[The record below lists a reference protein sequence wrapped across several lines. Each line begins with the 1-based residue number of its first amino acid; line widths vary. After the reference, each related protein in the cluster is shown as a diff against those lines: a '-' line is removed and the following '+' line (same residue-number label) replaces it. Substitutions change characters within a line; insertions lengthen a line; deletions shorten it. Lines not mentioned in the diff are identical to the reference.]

1 MSSSRLGDAHRS
13 LVDGIAALRAASD
26 SSADPD
32 TRKAALAV
40 CESLTRQLEQLS
52 LELIAGLDVDG
63 TFAER
68 GYTRPGFAVADLLGC
83 DNAVAV
89 RRVKVAEQV
98 VERRTLDGQVCPPRL
113 AATAAALAA
122 GEVSLRHVEVITD
135 ALATPAAGRLTP
147 HVWAGVEEQLAK
159 SATLYRPREL
169 AGFALELIDTLDQDG
184 AEPDDQELPQ
194 LNELHFSR
202 NAAGAGGRIKGV
214 LDAPTFDALAT
225 ALSALTRPTTGDL
238 RSVGER
244 QADALGE
251 ICRHTLDHGLTPA
264 VGGER
269 PHLNI
274 TVSLSELEGRGRGA
288 TLDTGPLSPSE
299 LRRLACDAR
308 VMPVVLGGNGQPLDV
323 GRAMRTVPAHLRRA
337 VVVRDHGCAFPGC
350 GREPGWCDA
359 HHIVPW
365 EHGGPTEIGNLVMLC
380 RFHHRLL
387 HQPGWIVRIHDGHPE
402 FVPPKWIDI
411 HQVPRRRPPPN
422 PQTGHSRTLV
432 AVG

>member
-1 MSSSRLGDAHRS
+1 M
-13 LVDGIAALRAASD
+13 
-26 SSADPD
+26 
-32 TRKAALAV
+32 AALAV

-52 LELIAGLDVDG
+52 VELIASLDADG
-63 TFAER
+63 SFVER

-83 DNAVAV
+83 DTAVAV

-98 VERRTLDGQVCPPRL
+98 VGRRALDGQLCPPRL
-113 AATAAALAA
+113 AATAAVFAA
-122 GEVSLRHVEVITD
+122 GEVGLRHVEVIAD
-135 ALATPAAGRLTP
+135 ALGSRAAERLAP
-147 HVWAGVEEQLAK
+147 QVWAGVEEQLANN
-159 SATLYRPREL
+159 ARLYRPREL
-169 AGFALELIDTLDQDG
+169 AGFARELIDTVDQDG
-184 AEPDDQELPQ
+184 AEPDDRELPQ
-194 LNELHFSR
+194 LNELHLTR
-202 NAAGAGGRIKGV
+202 NPAGAGGRIKGV
-214 LDAPTFDALAT
+214 LDASTFDALAT
-225 ALSALTRPTTGDL
+225 ALSALSRPTTGDL

-244 QADALGE
+244 HADALAE
-251 ICRHTLDHGLTPA
+251 ICRHTLDHGRTPA
-264 VGGER
+264 MGGER

-288 TLDTGPLSPSE
+288 SLDTGPLSPSE
-299 LRRLACDAR
+299 LRRIACDAR

-387 HQPGWIVRIHDGHPE
+387 HQPGWTVQIRDGQPE
-402 FVPPKWIDI
+402 FIPPKWIDI
-411 HQVPRRRPPPN
+411 RQVPRRRPPPI
-422 PQTGHSRTLV
+422 PQMGHSRTLV
-432 AVG
+432 AAG